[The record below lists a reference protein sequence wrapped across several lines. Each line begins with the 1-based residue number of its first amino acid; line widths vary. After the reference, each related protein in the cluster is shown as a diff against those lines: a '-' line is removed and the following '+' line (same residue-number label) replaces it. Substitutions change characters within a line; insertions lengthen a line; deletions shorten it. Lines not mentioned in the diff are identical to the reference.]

1 MGYIVFT
8 YTFHL
13 WGDRNENRTAIT
25 KEVAHVAGAK

>member
-13 WGDRNENRTAIT
+13 WSGKR
-25 KEVAHVAGAK
+25 EVAPIATHAAGVK